1 MYRDMRVAVVV
12 PAHNEEL
19 LVGTVIATAPDLVDH
34 VIVVD
39 DASTDGTFQAAKS
52 VDDPRLEVLS
62 LPENQG
68 VGGAIVTGHKR
79 ALELGCDVAVV
90 MAGDAQMDPAY
101 LPALLDPIADG
112 EAQFTKANRFYGEGS
127 FEGMPRHRV
136 VGNIGMSFLTK
147 AASGYWGL
155 FDPQNGYTAI
165 HRTALERLQLDR
177 LAKRYEFENDL
188 LIKLNV
194 LRVPARDVPIPAVY
208 GTEVSGLKV
217 GRVAPRLLSM
227 LWRGFWHR
235 MWWKYVL
242 QSFSAVALMFF
253 TGLFLVAIGT
263 RVQRLHRRQHPGSA
277 RRQPRHR
284 PPRGRSPAQ
293 RSALPGLG
301 DAARHPGR
309 QSMSQQVEVDQGA
322 PAEPGHRALHG
333 LARAIP
339 APRSVRAVRDLG
351 PRGPS
356 VRRDRRARPRLPGR
370 GCGPWAVGHRPRER
384 HPWHRGLAR
393 GALGH
398 RRRRPPGVP
407 GPQVHQGP

>member
-1 MYRDMRVAVVV
+1 MYRELRVAVVV

-19 LVGTVIATAPDLVDH
+19 LVGTVIRTAPELVDH

-39 DASTDGTFQAAKS
+39 DASTDATSEAAKK
-52 VDDPRLEVLS
+52 VDDPRLEVHR

-68 VGGAIVTGHKR
+68 VGGAIVAGHKR
-79 ALELGCDVAVV
+79 ALELGCDVSVV

-101 LPALLDPIADG
+101 LPPLLDPIADG

-253 TGLFLVAIGT
+253 TGLFLVAIG
-263 RVQRLHRRQHPGSA
+263 
-277 RRQPRHR
+277 
-284 PPRGRSPAQ
+284 
-293 RSALPGLG
+293 LG
-301 DAARHPGR
+301 F
-309 QSMSQQVEVDQGA
+309 
-322 PAEPGHRALHG
+322 
-333 LARAIP
+333 
-339 APRSVRAVRDLG
+339 SVFTLVNTLG
-351 PRGPS
+351 PPVAS
-356 VRRDRRARPRLPGR
+356 PGTVLL
-370 GCGPWAVGHRPRER
+370 AVAPLLS
-384 HPWHRGLAR
+384 GLHFLVSAMQLDIQEGSR
-393 GALGH
+393 
-398 RRRRPPGVP
+398 
-407 GPQVHQGP
+407 

>member
-1 MYRDMRVAVVV
+1 MYRDMCIAVVV

-19 LVGTVIATAPDLVDH
+19 LVGTVVTSAPAFVDH

-39 DASTDGTFQAAKS
+39 DASIDATSTAA
-52 VDDPRLEVLS
+52 VAVLDARVEVHR

-68 VGGAIVTGHKR
+68 VGGAIVFGHKR
-79 ALELGCDVAVV
+79 ALELGCDVSVV

-101 LPALLDPIADG
+101 LTQLIDPIADG
-112 EAQFTKANRFYGEGS
+112 EAGFTKPNRFYGEGS

-136 VGNIGMSFLTK
+136 VGNIGLSFLTK

-208 GTEVSGLKV
+208 GTEVSGLNV
-217 GRVAPRLLSM
+217 GRVAPRLLVM

-253 TGLFLVAIGT
+253 TGLFLVAIGIGFSIFT
-263 RVQRLHRRQHPGSA
+263 LVNT
-277 RRQPRHR
+277 
-284 PPRGRSPAQ
+284 
-293 RSALPGLG
+293 
-301 DAARHPGR
+301 
-309 QSMSQQVEVDQGA
+309 
-322 PAEPGHRALHG
+322 
-333 LARAIP
+333 
-339 APRSVRAVRDLG
+339 LG
-351 PRGPS
+351 PPIAS
-356 VRRDRRARPRLPGR
+356 PGTVLL
-370 GCGPWAVGHRPRER
+370 AVAPLLS
-384 HPWHRGLAR
+384 GLHFLVSAMQLDIQEGSR
-393 GALGH
+393 
-398 RRRRPPGVP
+398 
-407 GPQVHQGP
+407 

>member
-1 MYRDMRVAVVV
+1 MYRDMCIAVVV

-19 LVGTVIATAPDLVDH
+19 LVGTVVTSAPAFVDH

-39 DASTDGTFQAAKS
+39 DASIDATSTAA
-52 VDDPRLEVLS
+52 VAVPDARVEVHR

-68 VGGAIVTGHKR
+68 VGGAIVFGHKR
-79 ALELGCDVAVV
+79 ALELGCDVSVV

-101 LPALLDPIADG
+101 LTQLIDPIADG
-112 EAQFTKANRFYGEGS
+112 EAGFTKANRFYGEGS

-136 VGNIGMSFLTK
+136 VGNIGLSFLTK

-208 GTEVSGLKV
+208 GTEVSGLNV
-217 GRVAPRLLSM
+217 GRVAPRLLVM

-253 TGLFLVAIGT
+253 TGLFLVAIGIGFSIFT
-263 RVQRLHRRQHPGSA
+263 LVNTLGPPIASPGTVLLAVAPLLSGLHFLGSA
-277 RRQPRHR
+277 MQLDIQEGSR
-284 PPRGRSPAQ
+284 
-293 RSALPGLG
+293 
-301 DAARHPGR
+301 
-309 QSMSQQVEVDQGA
+309 
-322 PAEPGHRALHG
+322 
-333 LARAIP
+333 
-339 APRSVRAVRDLG
+339 
-351 PRGPS
+351 
-356 VRRDRRARPRLPGR
+356 
-370 GCGPWAVGHRPRER
+370 
-384 HPWHRGLAR
+384 
-393 GALGH
+393 
-398 RRRRPPGVP
+398 
-407 GPQVHQGP
+407 

>member
-1 MYRDMRVAVVV
+1 LYRDMCIAVVV

-19 LVGTVIATAPDLVDH
+19 LVGTVVTSAPAFVDH

-39 DASTDGTFQAAKS
+39 DASIDATSTAA
-52 VDDPRLEVLS
+52 VAVPDARVEVHR

-68 VGGAIVTGHKR
+68 VGGAIVFGHKR
-79 ALELGCDVAVV
+79 ALELGCDVSVV

-101 LPALLDPIADG
+101 LTQLIDPIADG
-112 EAQFTKANRFYGEGS
+112 EAGFTKANRFYGEGS

-136 VGNIGMSFLTK
+136 VGNIGLSFLTK

-208 GTEVSGLKV
+208 GTEVSGLNV
-217 GRVAPRLLSM
+217 GRVAPRLLVM

-253 TGLFLVAIGT
+253 TGLFLVAIGIGFSIFT
-263 RVQRLHRRQHPGSA
+263 LVNT
-277 RRQPRHR
+277 
-284 PPRGRSPAQ
+284 
-293 RSALPGLG
+293 
-301 DAARHPGR
+301 
-309 QSMSQQVEVDQGA
+309 
-322 PAEPGHRALHG
+322 
-333 LARAIP
+333 
-339 APRSVRAVRDLG
+339 LG
-351 PRGPS
+351 PPIAS
-356 VRRDRRARPRLPGR
+356 PGTVLL
-370 GCGPWAVGHRPRER
+370 AVAPLLS
-384 HPWHRGLAR
+384 GLHFLVSAMQLDIQEGSR
-393 GALGH
+393 
-398 RRRRPPGVP
+398 
-407 GPQVHQGP
+407 